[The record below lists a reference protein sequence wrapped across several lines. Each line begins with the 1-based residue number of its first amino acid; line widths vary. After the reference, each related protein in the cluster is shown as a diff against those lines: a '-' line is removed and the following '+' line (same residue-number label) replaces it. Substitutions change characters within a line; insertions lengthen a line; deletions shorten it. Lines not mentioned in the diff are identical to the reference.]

1 MGVHSPHF
9 FHSLRFLQEIPEKM
23 NISGVI
29 EDRRS
34 VRRFRSI
41 DVENEKISEIVKAAK
56 WAPSAGNLQA
66 RDLILIKEPKT
77 REQLAKAAFSQM
89 FILEAPLVFI
99 VCANSKKSSQV
110 YGSQGELYSI
120 QDATASIQNM
130 LLALHSLGLGCCWI
144 GAFDSGR
151 VREILN
157 IPAKIMPIALITV
170 VYPGE

>member
-1 MGVHSPHF
+1 M
-9 FHSLRFLQEIPEKM
+9 
-23 NISGVI
+23 
-29 EDRRS
+29 
-34 VRRFRSI
+34 
-41 DVENEKISEIVKAAK
+41 DVEEEKISEIVKAAK

-66 RDLILIKEPKT
+66 RDLILVREPKT

-89 FILEAPLVFI
+89 FILKAPLVFI
-99 VCANSKKSSQV
+99 VCANMEKSSQV
-110 YGSQGELYSI
+110 YGLRGELYSI

-157 IPAKIMPIALITV
+157 IPAKIRPIALMPV
-170 VYPGE
+170 GYPDEEPQTPSRSLDLHKEKW